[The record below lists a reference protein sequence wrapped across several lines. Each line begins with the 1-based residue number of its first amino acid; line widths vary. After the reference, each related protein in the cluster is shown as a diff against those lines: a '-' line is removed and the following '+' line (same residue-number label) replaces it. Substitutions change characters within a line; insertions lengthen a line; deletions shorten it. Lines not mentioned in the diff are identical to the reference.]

1 MSFLSAMRV
10 ALAALLVNKSRSALT
25 SLGIIIGIAAVIG
38 MVSAG
43 DGARAKLD
51 ERLDSVG
58 KNLVVVR
65 AGAHTTSGA
74 VADTAPLTRE
84 DVAAVRRSLGSSVEG
99 VAEVQLTQRVAV
111 AGTRH
116 WLTLVSG
123 TTPEMKPVRQWHV
136 AKGRFLTEDDVKKQ
150 AQVCL
155 LGVTAIHK
163 LFPGQADVIGRSV
176 RIDHLSLRI
185 VGVLGPKG
193 QSPTGADQDDI
204 VFVPLSTL
212 QHKLVGEEK
221 LSLLLTAPRGSSD
234 PDAVKE
240 QILRVL
246 RAQHHSK
253 AGIEDFDVS
262 TVSEM
267 AEIAVVVTTT
277 LRVLVG
283 IIASISLVVGG
294 IGIMNIMLVS
304 VTERTREIGI
314 RMAVGA
320 TPAEVLRQF
329 LIEAMVLALV
339 GGVIGIT
346 AGMAVAVGLG
356 LLASWPIV
364 ISPTMV
370 AVAGAVSAGVG
381 DRKSTR
387 LNSSHW

>member
-1 MSFLSAMRV
+1 MSFLSALRV

-65 AGAHTTSGA
+65 SGAHTTSGA

-84 DVAAVRRSLGSSVEG
+84 DASAVRRALGSSVEG
-99 VAEVQLTQRVAV
+99 VAEVQLTQRAAV

-116 WLTLVSG
+116 WMTLISG
-123 TTPEMKPVRQWHV
+123 TTPDMKPVRQWQVV
-136 AKGRFLTEDDVKKQ
+136 AGRFLTEDDLKKQ

-155 LGVTAIHK
+155 VGQTVVQK
-163 LFPGQADVIGRSV
+163 LFPGHADLVGRTV
-176 RIDHLSLRI
+176 RVDHLSLRI
-185 VGVLGPKG
+185 VGVLGSKG

-204 VFVPLSTL
+204 IFVPLSSL

-221 LSLLLTAPRGSSD
+221 LSLLLTAPRASLD

-240 QILRVL
+240 QILKTL

-253 AGIEDFDVS
+253 VGSEDFDVS

-267 AEIAVVVTTT
+267 AELAVVVTAT

-294 IGIMNIMLVS
+294 IGIMNI
-304 VTERTREIGI
+304 
-314 RMAVGA
+314 
-320 TPAEVLRQF
+320 
-329 LIEAMVLALV
+329 
-339 GGVIGIT
+339 
-346 AGMAVAVGLG
+346 
-356 LLASWPIV
+356 
-364 ISPTMV
+364 
-370 AVAGAVSAGVG
+370 
-381 DRKSTR
+381 
-387 LNSSHW
+387 